1 VGERERGLAFRLG
14 LVVGERVVVWLE
26 MLRAGEKLRRE
37 GEGGRAA
44 APLGSARV
52 VAVVMLGW

>member
-1 VGERERGLAFRLG
+1 
-14 LVVGERVVVWLE
+14 VVWLE

-52 VAVVMLGW
+52 VAVEMLGW